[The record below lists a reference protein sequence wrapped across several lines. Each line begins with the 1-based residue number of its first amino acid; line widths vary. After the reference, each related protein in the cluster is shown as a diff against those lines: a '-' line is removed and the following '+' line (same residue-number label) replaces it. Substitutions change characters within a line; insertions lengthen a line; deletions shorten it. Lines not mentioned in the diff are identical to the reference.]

1 MTFISLSKNNFVQNK
16 INNIVKV
23 EYDKNNS
30 ETFLYDQNVDSKSII
45 NIQPYEEITVNES
58 GLRIDDSNLNDKLS
72 AIQTFYQ
79 SVSENSL
86 KSVEYDD
93 ANSVIGGYFFEKS
106 LLEENQL
113 NNENIKKFNFKNSFN
128 IKKINQKFL
137 PDSFQLR
144 QKI

>member
-58 GLRIDDSNLNDKLS
+58 GLSIDDSN
-72 AIQTFYQ
+72 
-79 SVSENSL
+79 
-86 KSVEYDD
+86 
-93 ANSVIGGYFFEKS
+93 
-106 LLEENQL
+106 
-113 NNENIKKFNFKNSFN
+113 
-128 IKKINQKFL
+128 
-137 PDSFQLR
+137 
-144 QKI
+144 